1 MTVISYGESATKALK
16 KVVMN
21 KPPWKLEEKIIH
33 FFHEHADGVTEPH
46 HWGETWRMNRSYL
59 GEVGGMGHL
68 GYIQMLAQN
77 TGDRE
82 QILSFR
88 NSNLMVYIKGGKE

>member
-46 HWGETWRMNRSYL
+46 HWGETWRMNRS
-59 GEVGGMGHL
+59 
-68 GYIQMLAQN
+68 
-77 TGDRE
+77 
-82 QILSFR
+82 
-88 NSNLMVYIKGGKE
+88 